1 MPRIIKAA
9 EAVQDFHCGVASSL
23 RHSIVIAAQHRHC
36 DVASSLRHSIVI
48 AGLTRN
54 PAAA

>member
-9 EAVQDFHCGVASSL
+9 EAVQDFHCGTASSL

-36 DVASSLRHSIVI
+36 GTASSLR
-48 AGLTRN
+48 A
-54 PAAA
+54 

>member
-23 RHSIVIAAQHRHC
+23 RHSIVIA
-36 DVASSLRHSIVI
+36 
-48 AGLTRN
+48 GLTRN

>member
-9 EAVQDFHCGVASSL
+9 EAVQDFHCGTASSL

-36 DVASSLRHSIVI
+36 GLDPQSSRGVTLDP
-48 AGLTRN
+48 GC
-54 PAAA
+54 